1 MASVRDVVGGVLAKL
16 KVHDVQ
22 VVATRD
28 LAPRFRLFEL
38 HSKSLRGAPWSPG
51 DKLQLLLDGGART
64 YTPFAFDSE
73 RGTLSVLVFVHG
85 DTPGSV
91 WGREAKESDA
101 LRVFGPRGSIALASL
116 DAPVVFFGDETSFG
130 CARALLDT
138 HKSGGSFVFE
148 VAEPDIAA
156 QVLGELGIKGAQLV
170 KRREGDGHLVDIERH
185 LSDLAARTP
194 RTSIVLTGRAPA
206 IQQLRTALKAR
217 SLSTHKT
224 KAYWA
229 PGKRGLD

>member
-22 VVATRD
+22 VVATRE

-38 HSKSLRGAPWSPG
+38 HSKSLKGAPWSPG
-51 DKLQLLLDGGART
+51 DKLQLLLDAGART
-64 YTPFAFDSE
+64 YTPFAFDAE

-85 DTPGSV
+85 DTPGST
-91 WGREAKESDA
+91 WGRDAKESDA

-138 HKSGGSFVFE
+138 HASNTSFVFE
-148 VAEPDIAA
+148 VAEPDVATK
-156 QVLGELGIKGAQLV
+156 VLGELGITGAQLV
-170 KRREGDGHLVDIERH
+170 TRRDDDGHLVELERH

-194 RTSIVLTGRAPA
+194 RASIVLTGRAPA
-206 IQQLRTALKAR
+206 IQQLRSGLKAR